1 MRRSNREKVIGKRKG
16 KNRARKERKFFSL
29 ERSRGFCGRGGTVER
44 VTDFFQKKIGTS
56 VTRLDDVLANSKIVI
71 ISRKSMNSM

>member
-1 MRRSNREKVIGKRKG
+1 M
-16 KNRARKERKFFSL
+16 
-29 ERSRGFCGRGGTVER
+29 ER
-44 VTDFFQKKIGTS
+44 VTDFSKKIGTS